1 MAPRRASLAAGGSA
15 IRLCRG
21 EERRRAPRPRGA
33 RRNGPEAPPVPQH
46 KAPTTRV
53 TLQSSARWAR
63 IFSLVQARVDARG
76 ASPLQVEGRV
86 EDRDDVAGDP
96 DALARLAQQA
106 TRAAHR
112 DALLDLEP
120 DHAGAGV
127 QV

>member
-1 MAPRRASLAAGGSA
+1 MAPLRASVPTALGGSVG
-15 IRLCRG
+15 RR
-21 EERRRAPRPRGA
+21 EKKRRRAPRPRGA

-120 DHAGAGV
+120 GHAGA
-127 QV
+127 